1 VSKLNAY
8 YYGFDATGV
17 AEIDEILA
25 AVAGAGKS
33 YHHTEDWTEPDAD
46 GVSER
51 DRIQTAAQSAAES
64 LIRLQAR
71 ADDLCR
77 GKGKWGD
84 SELLARIRRE
94 MDDVERLV
102 STKTGYEHGKLLG
115 RLGTLRWVARLMGW
129 IDG

>member
-1 VSKLNAY
+1 MSGYLYFDGTGSK
-8 YYGFDATGV
+8 
-17 AEIDEILA
+17 EIDEILTA
-25 AVAGAGKS
+25 IEQAGHG
-33 YHHTEDWTEPDAD
+33 YHHTEGWAEPDAD

-51 DRIQTAAQSAAES
+51 DRIQAAAQSAAES